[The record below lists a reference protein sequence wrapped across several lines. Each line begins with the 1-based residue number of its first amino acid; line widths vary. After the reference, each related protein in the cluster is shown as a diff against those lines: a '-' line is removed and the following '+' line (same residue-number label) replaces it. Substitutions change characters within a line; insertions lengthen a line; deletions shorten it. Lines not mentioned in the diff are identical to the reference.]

1 MNRRQT
7 TVLAYLSSRSLK
19 STPDCCLYQ
28 AINSSSVGIPGTSG
42 SVRRGRKGG
51 RRGKEKG
58 RGEGREERKEWEREQ
73 KEGGAYDTIP

>member
-19 STPDCCLYQ
+19 SIPDCCLYQ

-42 SVRRGRKGG
+42 SVRRGREGG
-51 RRGKEKG
+51 KTEKE
-58 RGEGREERKEWEREQ
+58 RGEGREGGEEGVGEKRK
-73 KEGGAYDTIP
+73 